1 MVDISCLTDNI
12 PSGNFLHSYGID
24 GPFSANCDLPSYKTV
39 IFRSANSTSW
49 PEGNLQKS
57 HLGSSWI
64 GKCEIATRDLAHAS
78 THFAPFWR
86 MTIHDSPIRDHH
98 KKSNVMFKDTV
109 SPKKIEHLRLQ
120 NVHLFRISHAF
131 LKHFGKKKHTLS
143 IHSLAW
149 MRLFLDSGR
158 TLEASML
165 SLKRKL
171 RASEHVV
178 MSCYVF
184 TCVYIIAL
192 SCYFMCIEI

>member
-12 PSGNFLHSYGID
+12 PSGNFLYSYGID

-131 LKHFGKKKHTLS
+131 LKHFGKKNTHCQFIALPGWGYSWTQV
-143 IHSLAW
+143 
-149 MRLFLDSGR
+149 GP
-158 TLEASML
+158 
-165 SLKRKL
+165 LKR
-171 RASEHVV
+171 RCCRWNGSYGPANMWSCPV
-178 MSCYVF
+178 MCLHAY
-184 TCVYIIAL
+184 TL
-192 SCYFMCIEI
+192 